1 MKDDNFKVLL
11 FKDYEVLES
20 IQMTSD
26 SISHFK
32 FETLNLDSIQ
42 INKTRIT
49 ELTLTLPWLEA
60 SKCIT
65 K

>member
-1 MKDDNFKVLL
+1 MKDDNFEVLL

-60 SKCIT
+60 FKCII